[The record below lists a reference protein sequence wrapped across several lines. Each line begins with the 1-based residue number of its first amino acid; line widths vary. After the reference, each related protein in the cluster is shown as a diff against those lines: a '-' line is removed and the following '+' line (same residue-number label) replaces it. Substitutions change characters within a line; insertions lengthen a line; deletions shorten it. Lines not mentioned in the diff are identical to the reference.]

1 MPPQFYLLITLVDI
15 LQGASNTEE
24 QRKKIGYLSRSCFG
38 RMIFNPR
45 PLKTEG
51 EDRVQGHLILTY
63 EGDETRGGPPG
74 RLHRAKLQMTNG
86 VSVD

>member
-1 MPPQFYLLITLVDI
+1 MPPQFYLLTTLVDV
-15 LQGASNTEE
+15 LEGASNTEA
-24 QRKKIGYLSRSCFG
+24 QRAKSWSISRGSFG
-38 RMIFNPR
+38 SMVFNPR

-51 EDRVQGHLILTY
+51 EDRVHGHLILTY